1 MKRAS
6 KLGHLSVEED
16 ETLPPIVFYDLDD
29 LKMLGRFPRSPENKV
44 LQNKLVDIDRNDAG
58 FIFLSHCW
66 LRRQPRL
73 STQSPLLG
81 QARAP
86 APRRYTLRE
95 VSRMMRWGSA
105 AVRGAACALGPPCRP
120 HARPERHLTRPAVV
134 GFPCRTK
141 GFHGRTKG
149 FHGRTKGRYVPKR
162 PVPRSVQ
169 GEERLRCRNSFCQFS
184 RRTCCTTFSPRQSS
198 SSTSSWAGSSGGPR
212 PPKNK
217 MARGRASCPPAIPPG
232 R

>member
-1 MKRAS
+1 MGGS
-6 KLGHLSVEED
+6 PGPSVR
-16 ETLPPIVFYDLDD
+16 Y
-29 LKMLGRFPRSPENKV
+29 
-44 LQNKLVDIDRNDAG
+44 
-58 FIFLSHCW
+58 
-66 LRRQPRL
+66 LRRVIFVEGACCL
-73 STQSPLLG
+73 IGLLG
-81 QARAP
+81 LGVVWLPARAG
-86 APRRYTLRE
+86 ARH
-95 VSRMMRWGSA
+95 A